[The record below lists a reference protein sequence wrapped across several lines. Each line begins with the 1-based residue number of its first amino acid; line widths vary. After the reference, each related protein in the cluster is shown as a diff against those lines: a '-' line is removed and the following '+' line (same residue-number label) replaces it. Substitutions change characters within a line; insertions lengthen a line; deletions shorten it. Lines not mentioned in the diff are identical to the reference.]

1 MLFDLDAIFW
11 VIELYTLTRN
21 PGNGTTLLLRWLME
35 MCNDGLLGGNTQVT
49 VAGGTGRKKEAEGN
63 EYARMDYY
71 IKQQHCP
78 SHGLLVVND

>member
-1 MLFDLDAIFW
+1 MLFDLEAIFW

-63 EYARMDYY
+63 EYARMD
-71 IKQQHCP
+71 
-78 SHGLLVVND
+78 LLYKAATLPFPWATCS